1 MQLAKNNSA
10 MWRVISNGDQP
21 PFPIYYS
28 TLTLK
33 STKKVNLG
41 PRRGQ
46 YHQKS
51 YSMEFLNAVWPP
63 EDLIIETAN
72 KVSLE

>member
-21 PFPIYYS
+21 PFPTYYS
-28 TLTLK
+28 TLTLT

-41 PRRGQ
+41 PRRGAVSPEKLQ
-46 YHQKS
+46 YGIFKCS
-51 YSMEFLNAVWPP
+51 RAP
-63 EDLIIETAN
+63 EALAIETAN